1 MKHNIAKLILF
12 FITII
17 TPVASLTAADDVIFT
32 AQAEST
38 VIAGEPFRLQFQV
51 NASGKNFQL
60 PDIKGF
66 EIISGPQTSTSSSTQ
81 IVNGKVTRSKS
92 TIYTYIL
99 LAEKEG
105 QYTIPAASVTVD
117 KERYR
122 SNTLTIKVLPEDKTG
137 NTAADNRQSGS
148 SRRGQNIS
156 ADNLFVKAI
165 ASRTNVYEQE
175 AIVLTYKLYF
185 RVDLTNIQP
194 IEFPDFNGF
203 LVQEIE
209 LQPDRRPQVENY
221 NGLNYSTYEI
231 RKVLL
236 FPQHAGI
243 HKIDAM
249 KTNVIV
255 RLQNQH
261 QQRSFFDSF
270 FDTYQEVEKRLETPA
285 LNITV
290 KALPVPK
297 PSNFSGVVGSLSMT
311 SDITTQEVNT
321 NEPITITLKVSGSGN
336 MKMLKNPEMNFPTD
350 FETYEPKV
358 SNQYTSGTKGL
369 SGTKTIEYLAIP
381 RHDGTFTIPATTM
394 SYYDIASDGY
404 KTVSTPSYT
413 ITVNKGNATEQTPVV
428 VGNFNKSEKVTIT
441 ATDIRFIKTRPL
453 KIEVQ
458 NRLIAGTPLYWM
470 MFAIPLVAAVV
481 LALFFRKQI
490 RESADIALMRNKKAN
505 KVARR
510 RLAIA
515 NKYAAAGDKIH
526 FFDEIL
532 KALWGYLSDKLGIPV
547 AELNKDNITASLE
560 SYNISSDVIERFV
573 SILNECEYQRYAPSP
588 DTQAVMDKIYGTALS
603 LISELENSVKRRSRT
618 KRKD

>member
-99 LAEKEG
+99 LSEKEG

-336 MKMLKNPEMNFPTD
+336 MKMLKNPEMSFPTD
-350 FETYEPKV
+350 FEAYEPKV

-573 SILNECEYQRYAPSP
+573 SILNECEYQRYAPSS

-603 LISELENSVKRRSRT
+603 LISELDNSVKRRSRT

>member
-1 MKHNIAKLILF
+1 MKRNITTLLLF
-12 FITII
+12 IIAFIAPI
-17 TPVASLTAADDVIFT
+17 TSLSAADDIIFT

-38 VIAGEPFRLQFQV
+38 AIVGEPMRLQFQV
-51 NASGKNFQL
+51 NESGKNFQL

-66 EIISGPQTSTSSSTQ
+66 EIISGPQTSTSSSTK
-81 IVNGKVTRSKS
+81 IINGKMTRSKS

-99 LAEKEG
+99 LPEKEG
-105 QYTIPAASVTVD
+105 QYTIPAASITVG
-117 KERYR
+117 KERYH
-122 SNTLTIKVLPEDKTG
+122 SNTLTIKVLPEDKTANSASANG
-137 NTAADNRQSGS
+137 QQGS

-156 ADNLFVKAI
+156 SDNLFIKAI

-175 AIVLTYKLYF
+175 AIILTYKLYF

-194 IEFPDFNGF
+194 VEFPDFNGF

-236 FPQHAGI
+236 FPQHAGT

-255 RLQNQH
+255 RLQSQH

-270 FDTYQEVEKRLETPA
+270 FDSYQEVEKHLETPA
-285 LNITV
+285 LNINV
-290 KALPVPK
+290 KALPKPK
-297 PSNFSGVVGSLSMT
+297 PSDFSGIVGSLSMT
-311 SDITTQEVNT
+311 SNITTQEVCT
-321 NEPITITLKVSGSGN
+321 NEPITVTLKISGSGN
-336 MKMLKNPEMNFPTD
+336 MKLLKNPEIDFPTD
-350 FETYEPKV
+350 FETYEPKA
-358 SNQYTSGTKGL
+358 SNQYSTGTKGL
-369 SGTKTIEYLAIP
+369 SGTKDIEYLAIP
-381 RHDGTFTIPATTM
+381 RHDGTFTIPAATI
-394 SYYDIASDGY
+394 SYFDIASDSY
-404 KTVSTPSYT
+404 KTITTPPYT
-413 ITVNKGNATEQTPVV
+413 IKVNKGAATEQPPVV
-428 VGNFNKSEKVTIT
+428 TGVFNSSEKVTVT
-441 ATDIRFIKTRPL
+441 ATDIRYINTQPL

-470 MFAIPLVAAVV
+470 MFLIPLIVAVL

-510 RLAIA
+510 RLSVA
-515 NKYAAAGDKIH
+515 NRYAAAGDKAH

-547 AELNKDNITASLE
+547 AELNKDNIISSLE
-560 SYNISSDVIERFV
+560 SHNVNSEVIEQFV
-573 SILNECEYQRYAPSP
+573 SILNECEYQRYAPSA
-588 DTQAVMDKIYGTALS
+588 DTQAVMEKIYSTTLS
-603 LISELENSVKRRSRT
+603 LISELENSVKRKNISK
-618 KRKD
+618 KR